1 MTTPV
6 ASHSDLRRLS
16 WKGEGGYQ
24 VAQDG
29 TRYYLRESS
38 GSMIAGVVFGVVI
51 GGYAGVYGVR
61 LLITENE
68 PSSKVFGVLML
79 VVATLF
85 AAIMLHSARRGRW
98 MLVYDRGEPGRPGE
112 ILYQGKRL
120 PAERVRGFST
130 KGIGGTTPKRTVVAE
145 LHDGSVE
152 MLGPSGVSTW
162 ADYWGQHAATWMG
175 LPFRS
180 GPK

>member
-1 MTTPV
+1 MTAPV

-24 VAQDG
+24 VARDG
-29 TRYYLRESS
+29 SRYYLRESS
-38 GSMIAGVVFGVVI
+38 GSMIAGIIFGVVI

-61 LLITENE
+61 LLVAEND

-79 VVATLF
+79 LVATLF
-85 AAIMLHSARRGRW
+85 GAILLYSARRGRW

-112 ILYQGKRL
+112 ILYQRKRL

-130 KGIGGTTPKRTVVAE
+130 RGAGGSMPRRTVVAE

-152 MLGPSGVSTW
+152 VLGPSGVSTW
-162 ADYWGQHAATWMG
+162 ADHWGQHAATWMG
-175 LPFRS
+175 LPFRQ
-180 GPK
+180 GQN